1 MGSPAQRHYERV
13 MAGKVSAATPGAD
26 HAARTAYELMLA
38 KLHTDRARLRD
49 IQSVERKVA
58 VKRELLPE
66 YDAWVT
72 GALSTGTGGQDDV
85 LMTLLVWYIDVGAY
99 VRALDVA
106 EYALRH
112 SLNMPDQYDRTLATV
127 LADEIG
133 DAALATQ
140 RDKGVFPVDV
150 LLRTL
155 GMTAQADMPD
165 PARAKLHKATGVALR
180 ASDPE
185 QALTHLRRALELHEG
200 AGVKRDIAA
209 LETELKKAGLPAA

>member
-1 MGSPAQRHYERV
+1 MASPAQRHYERV
-13 MAGKVSAATPGAD
+13 MAGKASAAAPGAD
-26 HAARTAYELMLA
+26 QAARTAYELMLA

-49 IQSVERKVA
+49 VQSIERKVA

-72 GALSTGTGGQDDV
+72 GALATGTGGQDDV
-85 LMTLLVWYIDVGAY
+85 LMTLLVWYIDVGEY
-99 VRALDVA
+99 SRALDIA
-106 EYALRH
+106 QYALRH
-112 SLNMPDQYDRTLATV
+112 NLAMPDQYDRTLPTV

-133 DAALATQ
+133 DAALAAQ
-140 RDKGVFPVDV
+140 RDKGEFSADV

-155 GMTAQADMPD
+155 DMTAQADMPD
-165 PARAKLHKATGVALR
+165 PARAKIHKAAGVALR
-180 ASDPE
+180 TVDPA

-209 LETELKKAGLPAA
+209 LETELKKAGEAAP